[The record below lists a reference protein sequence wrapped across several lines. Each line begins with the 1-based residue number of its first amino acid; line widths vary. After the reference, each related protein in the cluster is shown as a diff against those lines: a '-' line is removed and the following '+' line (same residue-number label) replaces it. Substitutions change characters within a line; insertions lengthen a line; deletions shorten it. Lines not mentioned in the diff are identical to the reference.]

1 VQLLRFDSVLII
13 LLTGGLPEGS
23 REISPRLFDTILY
36 SISLHD
42 VSHSRSRGEVPGGL
56 TEFTT
61 QVEVT

>member
-1 VQLLRFDSVLII
+1 MQLLRFGSVLII
-13 LLTGGLPEGS
+13 HLAGGLPEGS
-23 REISPRLFDTILY
+23 REIGPLLFATILY
-36 SISLHD
+36 SISLND